1 MKRLAWFV
9 CLLLAVSALACLAGC
24 KPGSEVSATRTV
36 TEKDFG
42 KTVNL
47 RVGNSLGVV
56 LRETAGDRYRWNCT
70 WSPQPKLDL
79 AREVFIREAPDTPG
93 AGGERHFILKVL
105 QPGRTLVTVRRG
117 REAGRTFIIQ
127 AR

>member
-1 MKRLAWFV
+1 MKRLVWSLSF
-9 CLLLAVSALACLAGC
+9 LLAISALACLVGC

-47 RVGNSLGVV
+47 GVGSTLGVV
-56 LRETAGDRYRWNCT
+56 LRETAGSRYRWRCT
-70 WSPQPKLDL
+70 WSPHPKMKLV
-79 AREVFIREAPDTPG
+79 REVFIREAPDRPG
-93 AGGERHFILKVL
+93 AGGERHFILRVR
-105 QPGRTLVTVRRG
+105 QPGRTLVTARHG